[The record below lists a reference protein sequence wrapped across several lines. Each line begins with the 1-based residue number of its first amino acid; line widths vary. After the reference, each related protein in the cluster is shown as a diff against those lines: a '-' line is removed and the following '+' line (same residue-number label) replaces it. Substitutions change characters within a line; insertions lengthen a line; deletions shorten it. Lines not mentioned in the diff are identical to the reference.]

1 MQRKYWDY
9 QCAFRCTTSAADP
22 IFRIHQTLNKKKNNK
37 KKWEYSGA
45 TRRLVGD
52 FNKAKYSGRRE
63 IYIIFPLRLNP
74 HETAAVNTLCR
85 YVRIDI

>member
-1 MQRKYWDY
+1 MHRTYWAII
-9 QCAFRCTTSAADP
+9 CVFRRTTSTADH
-22 IFRIHQTLNKKKNNK
+22 IFRIHQTFE

-52 FNKAKYSGRRE
+52 FNKAKYSGMRE
-63 IYIIFPLRLNP
+63 IYTIPLRLSP

-85 YVRIDI
+85 